1 MKPRNERRMNEG
13 KDNGKI
19 AIIPYPGYMV
29 QFKYTYILAQ
39 FLQNRM
45 KNIYYYTYNLFISI
59 HI

>member
-19 AIIPYPGYMV
+19 AIIPYPGYMI

-39 FLQNRM
+39 FFT
-45 KNIYYYTYNLFISI
+45 K
-59 HI
+59 